1 MGREARA
8 CVSKQGGEDGARRLA
23 GDSCLSLS
31 SPSPLAPQQRDA
43 RRLSLSSPRASA
55 PSPQPTRPPSHTTST
70 DLTVSTPPI
79 HRIARS
85 HCARAKHHHRKQ
97 GEETVDREK
106 KEAARPEPLSRS
118 PADQHTPAMSS
129 SSQPRRRGRPSALTR
144 PRTTTT
150 LLAAAACAACA
161 ALAACARAAQ
171 PDPMPAAR
179 FEDVPVPRFVP
190 ASSRPQAR
198 FTSTVNSQ
206 AATSA
211 SVLIP
216 VTLDASSSSS
226 SAQRFEW
233 TVLRWRQDQDV
244 GASVR
249 RLQGRTVTVDLAPN
263 YTYAVDLT
271 VTDGSGEKGF
281 AAGPVWVPPQDEGVA
296 SRAAAASGPQ
306 PKVVISSPQALQT
319 TSGNGAITLD
329 GSQSKL
335 GNSGAALTSYAW
347 RVWRLTDGEKVLD
360 LPASASPVA
369 RNVLLSGGAANLGT
383 AFTIELT
390 VKDAKGNVGV
400 GSVEAYVGR
409 PGKPIPATSGNA
421 GV

>member
-1 MGREARA
+1 
-8 CVSKQGGEDGARRLA
+8 
-23 GDSCLSLS
+23 
-31 SPSPLAPQQRDA
+31 
-43 RRLSLSSPRASA
+43 
-55 PSPQPTRPPSHTTST
+55 
-70 DLTVSTPPI
+70 
-79 HRIARS
+79 
-85 HCARAKHHHRKQ
+85 
-97 GEETVDREK
+97 
-106 KEAARPEPLSRS
+106 
-118 PADQHTPAMSS
+118 
-129 SSQPRRRGRPSALTR
+129 
-144 PRTTTT
+144 
-150 LLAAAACAACA
+150 
-161 ALAACARAAQ
+161 
-171 PDPMPAAR
+171 MPAAR